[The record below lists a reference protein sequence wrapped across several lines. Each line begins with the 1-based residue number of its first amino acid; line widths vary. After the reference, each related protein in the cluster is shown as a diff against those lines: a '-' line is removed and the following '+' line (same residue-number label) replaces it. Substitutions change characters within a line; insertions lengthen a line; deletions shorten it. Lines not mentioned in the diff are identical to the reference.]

1 MSELQTNEQNKD
13 SLEPETKN
21 QEEQKKEN
29 SDKSDEK
36 KKAKEQKDKKKQEL
50 QNQQDFDPYS
60 FFKLSID
67 EPSGDNGNKNGKKP
81 SRFPFLT
88 ALTLTLLALGFINLF
103 MMPKPDNTIPFSQFR
118 KLVEDGEI
126 VRVEMGESTFT
137 GYGPEIAKSDIADSQ
152 NAVSEKNENPFLQN
166 IQILRQRSQKEVSNR
181 NVYRTTGVL
190 MQDFISLLNQ
200 KGVEY
205 KFVVK
210 QSNWFIQLLL
220 NLAFPMAILLLM
232 YFLIFRKMGGG
243 VGGMGSIFGVGGSR
257 AKSVE
262 EGKVKTRFA
271 DVAGV
276 DEAKEE
282 LVEVVDF
289 LKEPKKYTDIGGK
302 IPKGVLLVGPPGTG
316 KTLLARAVAGEAGV
330 PFFSISGSDF
340 VEMFV
345 GVGASRVR
353 DLFRQAREKAPC
365 IIFIDEI
372 DALGKSRM
380 NGYGGG
386 NDEREQTLNQLL
398 VEMDG
403 FDNEKGLII
412 LAATNRADILDPALL
427 RPGRFDR
434 QVPVEKPDVKGRE
447 AILKIHAKNVKID
460 KDVDF
465 VSVAHGTVGFAG
477 ADLANVVNEAA
488 LMAVRNGRKKV
499 TMEDFNEAIDK
510 VSIGLK
516 KKSRKDNKK
525 EMRLVS
531 VHETGHALVAAF
543 TPDFAPVNKITVVPR
558 SHGVGGFT
566 QYREEEEKNFMTR
579 KDIINEVDSC
589 LGGRAAEQIVLGDIS
604 TGASND
610 IARATELIKRM
621 ITDYGM
627 SAKFKNM
634 TLGKGVLGHQGADP
648 NIYREF
654 SEETQRYVDE
664 EIAKI
669 MEERYSYVV
678 ELLSKH
684 KDLLEFI
691 ANRLLEIETMDGSEF
706 YEIVKGEAHCLE
718 LAQKAK
724 DSQSNDQNAPQS
736 DAAETAK
743 TDEANTEPSA
753 TDSKESAA
761 QSSGAQ
767 NAADAQ
773 ETNDVPNA

>member
-1 MSELQTNEQNKD
+1 MNEENNNQQ
-13 SLEPETKN
+13 SN
-21 QEEQKKEN
+21 QEEEKNLVPPETDKEKPSSKNNDKKPAQDDN
-29 SDKSDEK
+29 SDP
-36 KKAKEQKDKKKQEL
+36 
-50 QNQQDFDPYS
+50 FS

-67 EPSGDNGNKNGKKP
+67 ENDSRPEKNKGPGKPKL
-81 SRFPFLT
+81 PFLSVLI
-88 ALTLTLLALGFINLF
+88 LTVLALGFINLF
-103 MMPKPDNTIPFSQFR
+103 LVQKPDNSIPFSEFR
-118 KLVEDGEI
+118 KLVESGEI
-126 VRVEMGESTFT
+126 VSVEMSENSFI
-137 GYGPEIAKSDIADSQ
+137 GYGPEISTGKVPEDNSLFNFKNEPSSENSVNLSEQMSKSGEGASSQESVSSSEKSDSVSRKLPQLPFGLRKSQ
-152 NAVSEKNENPFLQN
+152 NQPARK
-166 IQILRQRSQKEVSNR
+166 
-181 NVYRTTGVL
+181 VYRTTGVL
-190 MQDFISLLNQ
+190 MQDFINLLNE
-200 KGVEY
+200 KDVKY
-205 KFVVK
+205 KFIVK
-210 QSNWFIQLLL
+210 QSNWFVQLLL
-220 NLAFPMAILLLM
+220 NLIIPFGIIFLM
-232 YFLIFRKMGGG
+232 YFFIFRKMGGG
-243 VGGMGSIFGVGGSR
+243 SGGMGSILGGMGGR
-257 AKSVE
+257 AKTVE

-276 DEAKEE
+276 DEAKDE

-372 DALGKSRM
+372 DALGKSRV
-380 NGYGGG
+380 NGFGGG

-434 QVPVEKPDVKGRE
+434 QVPVEKPDVKGRQE
-447 AILKIHAKNVKID
+447 ILKIHSKNVKLD

-465 VSVAHGTVGFAG
+465 ESVAHGTTGFAG

-488 LMAVRNGRKKV
+488 LLAVRNGRKKV

-525 EMRLVS
+525 EIRLVS

-543 TPDFAPVNKITVVPR
+543 TPDHEPVNKITVVPR

-566 QYREEEEKNFMTR
+566 QFREQEEKNFLT
-579 KDIINEVDSC
+579 KTDILNEVDGC
-589 LGGRAAEQIVLGDIS
+589 LGGRAAEEILLNDVS

-610 IARATELIKRM
+610 IARATDLIKRM
-621 ITDYGM
+621 ITDFGM
-627 SAKFKNM
+627 SDKFKNM
-634 TLGKGVLGHQGADP
+634 TLGKGVLGNAGGDP

-654 SEETQRYVDE
+654 SEETQRYIDE
-664 EIAKI
+664 EIARI
-669 MEERYSYVV
+669 MDQRYTHVLQLLKEHK
-678 ELLSKH
+678 ELLEYIS
-684 KDLLEFI
+684 
-691 ANRLLEIETMDGSEF
+691 NRLMQIETMDGKEF
-706 YEIVKGEAHCLE
+706 YDIIKGEQHCTE
-718 LAQKAK
+718 LT
-724 DSQSNDQNAPQS
+724 
-736 DAAETAK
+736 AAARVEEK
-743 TDEANTEPSA
+743 
-753 TDSKESAA
+753 
-761 QSSGAQ
+761 
-767 NAADAQ
+767 
-773 ETNDVPNA
+773 